1 MPFRANLYYA
11 HEVPEPSALAA
22 SVGTPAGGAPLP
34 REIAPGRPLSLRV
47 GDVLIELER
56 FSDVDLRGHVD
67 AVSKCLAEEYDVRD
81 ATLPARLAEVRG
93 ALTVT
98 IGGGGDPER
107 HGRLLYAMAAATRAL
122 VLDEEGLFHDAAGRT
137 IASPAPGA
145 DEAGTG
151 ADEDQALQEPPP
163 RDRVARRALATVS
176 LAWRAFLEREKPV
189 AADADV
195 AVANAWLEKHGV
207 FAVMSQGELALLRAP
222 FGSWSEK
229 QIMDCGWRVEAAV
242 VLAWALHLAEV
253 PAHDAQTSAA
263 QIQRQLGLFA
273 PAPAALGAELRS
285 AAEIDD
291 LAARLFAIVSRF
303 RELAASRRPLDFVA
317 FARSI
322 CLGGVDLEGVALSE
336 GDLAL
341 AGTPIAS
348 ASEQDVLSAQSI
360 AVERFRA
367 ADWLQAGEADETGE
381 APTS

>member
-1 MPFRANLYYA
+1 MPIRANLYYV
-11 HEVPEPSALAA
+11 HDVPEPSALAGA
-22 SVGTPAGGAPLP
+22 VGTPTGEAPLP

-47 GDVLIELER
+47 GGVLIELQR
-56 FSDVDLRGHVD
+56 FSDADLRGHID
-67 AVSKCLAEEYDVRD
+67 ALSRCLAEDYDVRD
-81 ATLPARLAEVRG
+81 STLPARLADARG

-98 IGGGGDPER
+98 IGGGGAPEQ
-107 HGRLLYAMAAATRAL
+107 HERLLYAMAAATRAL

-137 IASPAPGA
+137 IAAPAPEGDQPEAGA
-145 DEAGTG
+145 DE
-151 ADEDQALQEPPP
+151 QQPLQRPPP

-189 AADADV
+189 AAAADV

-207 FAVMSQGELALLRAP
+207 LSVMSPGELALLRAP

-229 QIMDCGWRVEAAV
+229 EIIDGGWCVEAAV

-303 RELAASRRPLDFVA
+303 RELAASRRPLDFAA
-317 FARSI
+317 FAGSI
-322 CLGGVDLEGVALSE
+322 CVGGVDLEGVALSD
-336 GDLAL
+336 GDLAV
-341 AGTPIAS
+341 AGRPIAS
-348 ASEQDVLSAQSI
+348 ASEPDVLGAQSI

-367 ADWLQAGEADETGE
+367 VDWLQAGEDEAGE
-381 APTS
+381 APPA